1 MPTTSARLIPDGDQ
15 HALLAATL
23 ERLNKACNAARVRA
37 LDEGVRGGAPLRAI
51 VKEELERFKMPA
63 AYNAPGAQRVEAS
76 LTRQKFG
83 TYQSVTLPPS
93 AVKWSGTDRVS
104 LPTSSGRRTIR
115 VYQDRSRG
123 ELRHPLDGRAV
134 NLVFR
139 NGEFE
144 LADATATDDDE

>member
-1 MPTTSARLIPDGDQ
+1 MSTTTARLIPDGDQ
-15 HALLAATL
+15 HALLTATL

-37 LDEGVRGGAPLRAI
+37 LDDGVRSGAPLRAI

-63 AYNAPGAQRVEAS
+63 AYNAPGTERVAAS

-93 AVKWSGTDRVS
+93 AVKWAGTDRVS

-115 VYQDRSRG
+115 VY
-123 ELRHPLDGRAV
+123 
-134 NLVFR
+134 
-139 NGEFE
+139 
-144 LADATATDDDE
+144 